1 MIATRMTELPGVM
14 LVEPRIFTDERGRFV
29 ETYREAAYRE
39 AGIAAAFV
47 QDNFSS
53 SIRGTL
59 RGLHF
64 QLAHPQG
71 KLVMVTRGE
80 IFDVAVDIRRGS
92 PTFRRWVGIHL
103 TAASARQVWIPPGFA
118 HGFVALSETA
128 DVVYKVTAP
137 YVADDQ
143 QCVIWNDRELGIT
156 WPVAEPLLSPRD
168 QVAPP
173 LARAQLP
180 ELGCVG

>member
-1 MIATRMTELPGVM
+1 VKVVATELPGV
-14 LVEPRIFTDERGRFV
+14 LVVEPRVFTDERGRFV
-29 ETYREAAYRE
+29 ETYRQQAYRE
-39 AGIAAAFV
+39 AGITAAFV
-47 QDNFSS
+47 QDNLSTS
-53 SIRGTL
+53 VRGTL

-92 PTFRRWVGIHL
+92 PTFRRWVGTRL
-103 TAASARQVWIPPGFA
+103 TAESARQVWIPPGFA

-137 YVADDQ
+137 YVAEDQ
-143 QCVIWNDRELGIT
+143 HCVVWNDRELGIA
-156 WPVAEPLLSPRD
+156 WPIAAPLLSQSDRI
-168 QVAPP
+168 APP
-173 LARAQLP
+173 LATAELP
-180 ELGCVG
+180 

>member
-1 MIATRMTELPGVM
+1 MIATSLTELPGVM
-14 LVEPRIFTDERGRFV
+14 IVEPRIFADERGRFV
-29 ETYREAAYRE
+29 ETYREDAYRE
-39 AGIAAAFV
+39 IGIAVAFV

-92 PTFRRWVGIHL
+92 PTFRRWVGIRL
-103 TAASARQVWIPPGFA
+103 SAASARQIWIPPGFA
-118 HGFVALSETA
+118 HGFAALSETA

-137 YVADDQ
+137 YVGDDQ
-143 QCVIWNDRELGIT
+143 HGVIWNDRELGIT
-156 WPVAEPLLSPRD
+156 WPIEEPLLSPRD
-168 QVAPP
+168 RIAPS
-173 LARAQLP
+173 LACAQLP
-180 ELGCVG
+180 EMT